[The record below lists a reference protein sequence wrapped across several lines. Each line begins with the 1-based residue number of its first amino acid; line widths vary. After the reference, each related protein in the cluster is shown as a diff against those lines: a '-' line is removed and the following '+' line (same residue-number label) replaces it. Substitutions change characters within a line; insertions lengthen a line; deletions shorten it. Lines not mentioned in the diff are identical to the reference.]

1 MKNLFHKRNKTHAT
15 LSMLTKDNFVAYE
28 SYKAIRTNILH
39 ILKNP
44 ESNQILITSP
54 YAGAGKTT
62 TSANL
67 SFTFAQL
74 GKKVLVIDADMRKP
88 SLHKM
93 FSISHVPGLSE
104 YLREKVDNLNIVATE
119 YENLYILPAGSTPD
133 NPSELLHSPMFSKL
147 IADISKNYDYIFID
161 APPVDVVTD
170 AVIISQYVAGTLLV
184 IRQNFTEKDTLT
196 RTVNVLKNV
205 NANILGYILN
215 AIDYK
220 KFSYR
225 YGHYSSK
232 YGGKYYNN
240 YYYLQN
246 VKDSCISENENE
258 NENETSLPQ

>member
-1 MKNLFHKRNKTHAT
+1 MINKLFNKEHKKNPHTISI
-15 LSMLTKDNFVAYE
+15 LSKDNFVASE

-39 ILKNP
+39 LLKNT
-44 ESNQILITSP
+44 ENNQILITSP

-67 SFTFAQL
+67 SFTFSQL

-93 FSISHVPGLSE
+93 FSLSRVPGLSE
-104 YLREKVDNLNIVATE
+104 YLRGKTDTPRIIATE
-119 YENLYILPAGSTPD
+119 FENLSIMPAGSTPE
-133 NPSELLHSPMFSKL
+133 NPSELLHSSKFSEL
-147 IADISKNYDYIFID
+147 IPELSKQYDYIFID

-170 AVIISQYVAGTLLV
+170 AVIVSQHVAGTLLV
-184 IRQNFTEKDTLT
+184 IRQNFTEKDTLV

-215 AIDYK
+215 AVDYK

-232 YGGKYYNN
+232 YGGKYNDN
-240 YYYLQN
+240 YAYLEATSVQR
-246 VKDSCISENENE
+246 E
-258 NENETSLPQ
+258 ETAETPVE